1 VTARPVSSSSAR
13 DGVDTRLAQIEQ
25 RAEAA
30 TKGPW
35 YREYDYVKLAGGDEE
50 MTLADKI
57 AEHIAKCDPRPGI
70 SRDRQRIADAWF
82 IAQARADVPW
92 LVAQLR
98 DARAENE
105 RLIRVRDAAM
115 AQLDSA
121 LATKDRRAEAR
132 ADRAEAALAAVR
144 AQAEEWRNVSPV
156 GFYPE
161 ATADARAIENCGDAL
176 LDLLNDTALAAAEQD
191 EPKRCAHG
199 LDYPHAVD
207 REDGYHFPEIR
218 CPGPVSQPTEG
229 SEQCDGCSEPNRCGC
244 KPGAEFRLAT
254 CPACDGSGF
263 ASTYD
268 GRDLGICSK
277 CDGHGVSR

>member
-1 VTARPVSSSSAR
+1 MFRYRSGGGRIHLSGD
-13 DGVDTRLAQIEQ
+13 DG
-25 RAEAA
+25 
-30 TKGPW
+30 
-35 YREYDYVKLAGGDEE
+35 
-50 MTLADKI
+50 
-57 AEHIAKCDPRPGI
+57 
-70 SRDRQRIADAWF
+70 RQRTLIADMDGEPEN
-82 IAQARADVPW
+82 IATAYNEGDREFLFAARADVPW

-105 RLIRVRDAAM
+105 RLHGVN
-115 AQLDSA
+115 
-121 LATKDRRAEAR
+121 EAR
-132 ADRAEAALAAVR
+132 KAATRERNKMGERAARAEAALAAVR
-144 AQAEEWRNVSPV
+144 DEVDRRRPCTNCRHRASLHNIGYWGCSACDCGAFGEPPV
-156 GFYPE
+156 
-161 ATADARAIENCGDAL
+161 
-176 LDLLNDTALAAAEQD
+176 ALAAAEQD